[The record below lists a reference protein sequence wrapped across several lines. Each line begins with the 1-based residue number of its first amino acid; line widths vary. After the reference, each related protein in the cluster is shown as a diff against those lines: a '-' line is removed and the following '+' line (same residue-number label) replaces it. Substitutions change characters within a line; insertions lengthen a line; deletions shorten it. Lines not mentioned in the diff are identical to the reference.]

1 MSKKSGKSVLDIRLE
16 TKSGRILPS
25 SYVKKYDLT

>member
-16 TKSGRILPS
+16 IKFGRILPLT
-25 SYVKKYDLT
+25 YAKKYDLT